1 MPPEA
6 PFPSNEK
13 ERLRTLLSQ
22 NLLDTPSEEM
32 FNELVELA
40 ATLTDMPIALIS
52 LLDTERLWFKARHGL
67 EVDEVPRTQAF
78 CAYTIL
84 DSIPLIVEDASQDPR
99 FADNPLV
106 LAESGI
112 RFYAGIPLEMKDGS
126 CLGSLCVLDRQKRTL
141 NTSQIASLKL
151 LARQVVRLFEQRLE
165 LQQSANQDSLQRQLT
180 RVIGSD
186 LRNPIWNAEVFLEIL
201 DRQGLLPSHAARDIA
216 ERMHADL
223 HQSSHLLERLLAWI
237 EIRQQHREG
246 QAIAEEIE
254 LRPEVVRALHTI
266 RTPAN
271 VKQLELVNA
280 VPEGLKVWGHR
291 PILTFVLHHLLHNAL
306 RFTERG
312 HIAVTASQQGPE
324 IHITVAD
331 TGMGIS
337 AERQTELFDWSRR
350 QTLGDQPRSK
360 GLGLGLLMSQEL
372 LRLEQGQLWCES
384 TLGIGSQFHFR
395 LLA

>member
-1 MPPEA
+1 
-6 PFPSNEK
+6 
-13 ERLRTLLSQ
+13 L
-22 NLLDTPSEEM
+22 
-32 FNELVELA
+32 
-40 ATLTDMPIALIS
+40 
-52 LLDTERLWFKARHGL
+52 
-67 EVDEVPRTQAF
+67 
-78 CAYTIL
+78 
-84 DSIPLIVEDASQDPR
+84 
-99 FADNPLV
+99 
-106 LAESGI
+106 
-112 RFYAGIPLEMKDGS
+112 
-126 CLGSLCVLDRQKRTL
+126 
-141 NTSQIASLKL
+141 
-151 LARQVVRLFEQRLE
+151 
-165 LQQSANQDSLQRQLT
+165 
-180 RVIGSD
+180 
-186 LRNPIWNAEVFLEIL
+186 EVFLEIL

>member
-6 PFPSNEK
+6 PIPNNEK
-13 ERLRTLLSQ
+13 ERLRILLSQ
-22 NLLDTPSEEM
+22 NLLDTPAEEM

-40 ATLTDMPIALIS
+40 ATFTDMPIALIS
-52 LLDTERLWFKARHGL
+52 LVDTERQWFKAKRGIDL
-67 EVDEVPRTQAF
+67 EQTPRTEAF

-84 DSIPLIVEDASQDPR
+84 SSDPLIVNDAQQDPR
-99 FADNPLV
+99 FSDNPLV
-106 LAESGI
+106 TDKDGI
-112 RFYAGIPLEMKDGS
+112 RFYAGIPLELEGTR
-126 CLGSLCVLDRQKRTL
+126 LGSLCVIDRQPRTL
-141 NTSQIASLKL
+141 ETFQIKALKL
-151 LARQVVRLFEQRLE
+151 LAKQVVRLFEQRLE
-165 LQQSANQDSLQRQLT
+165 LQQSENHESLQRQLT

-246 QAIAEEIE
+246 QAIPEEIE

-271 VKQLELVNA
+271 IKQIELVNA
-280 VPEGLKVWGHR
+280 VPEGLTVWAHR

-312 HIAVTASQQGPE
+312 QIAVTATQRGSE

-331 TGMGIS
+331 TGLGMTP
-337 AERQTELFDWSRR
+337 ERQADLFDWSHR
-350 QTLGDQPRSK
+350 QALGDQPRSK
-360 GLGLGLLMSQEL
+360 GLGLGLLMSKEL
-372 LRLEQGQLWCES
+372 LRLQQGHLWCES
-384 TLGIGSQFHFR
+384 TLGTGSQFHFM

>member
-22 NLLDTPSEEM
+22 NLLDTPPEEM

-40 ATLTDMPIALIS
+40 ATLTEMPIALIS
-52 LLDTERLWFKARHGL
+52 LIDSKRQWFKAKRGL
-67 EVDEVPRTQAF
+67 DLDETPRTHAF

-84 DSIPLIVEDASQDPR
+84 SSAPLIVNDAQQDSR
-99 FADNPLV
+99 FSDNPLV
-106 LAESGI
+106 TGEYGI
-112 RFYAGIPLEMKDGS
+112 RFYAGIPLELEGTR
-126 CLGSLCVLDRQKRTL
+126 LGSLCVIDQQPRTL
-141 NTSQIASLKL
+141 ETSQINVLQL
-151 LARQVVRLFEQRLE
+151 LAKQIVRLFEQRLK
-165 LQQSANQDSLQRQLT
+165 LQRSENQENLQRQLT
-180 RVIGSD
+180 RLIGSD